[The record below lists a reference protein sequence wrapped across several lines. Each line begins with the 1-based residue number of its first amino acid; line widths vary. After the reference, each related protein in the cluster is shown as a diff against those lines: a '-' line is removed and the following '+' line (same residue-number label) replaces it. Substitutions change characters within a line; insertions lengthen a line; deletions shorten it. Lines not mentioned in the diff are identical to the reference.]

1 MKIGFRGWLVV
12 TVITAFVAPSGGAAD
27 RPVSAKLPPA
37 KETWLLSESPSF
49 TVIGNVSA
57 KKLTE
62 IAETL
67 ERFRATLLQ
76 LKATASPV
84 SPVPTLFV
92 AFTNDRSFDPY
103 KGSPDPRDMK
113 WVGAFQTSPFG
124 DFFAVNAYPER
135 GNGMA
140 VVLEGYAAHFIRSNY
155 PSTPLWLSEGL
166 SELYGTFR
174 IEDGVAEIGRPSAEN
189 LRLLRSAPLLP
200 LREILGMTPE
210 SPGYAV
216 EKRSIF
222 GAQSWVLVHH
232 LLYGTADGHLRTAD
246 FLRRLDAGEE
256 QGTAFAAAFGVE
268 VDRFEGRLRL
278 YAAQPAFDNQHVV
291 VAGMPPS
298 LVGAARPLPRPE
310 ALTLLA
316 GLPASMRHLEFAQAH
331 LDAAVAEQPGNGDAW
346 ALAGWIA
353 EVRNDPATAAASYRR
368 AIAGELRRAA
378 SWVHIGNWQLAQES
392 ASGDRKAAAAP
403 ARHSAEQA
411 LALAPE
417 FGEAAALR
425 GRAALA
431 QGEYMVAVAALAE
444 AQMRLPERSDIVY
457 NRVLAHLGA
466 GQLVQARALVEGRL
480 RRLAEPALL
489 AQARESVA
497 RAEAARAIDAAIEA
511 ANRAAA
517 AGDLDGAIAAF
528 VEAEPKV
535 ATPEGKEFL
544 ARQIATLEDSRRSAA
559 EIDAFNTA
567 VAEVNAGRLTQGREA
582 LTLLLADCRQEELCA
597 RARELQAEIE
607 HRLQGR
613 K

>member
-12 TVITAFVAPSGGAAD
+12 TVMTALVASPGGAAE
-27 RPVSAKLPPA
+27 RPASAKLPPA
-37 KETWLLSESPSF
+37 KETWLLCESPSF
-49 TVIGNVSA
+49 TVIGNVQA
-57 KKLTE
+57 KKLAE

-103 KGSPDPRDMK
+103 KVSPDPPDVK
-113 WVGAFQTSPFG
+113 WVGAFQTSQFG
-124 DFFAVNAYPER
+124 DYFAVNAYPEQ

-174 IEDGVAEIGRPSAEN
+174 IEDGVADIGRPSAEN
-189 LRLLRSAPLLP
+189 LKLLRSAPLLP

-222 GAQSWVLVHH
+222 KAQSWALVHH
-232 LLYGTADGHLRTAD
+232 LLYGTPDGHPRTAD

-256 QGTAFAAAFGVE
+256 QGAAFLGAFGVE
-268 VDRFEGRLRL
+268 VDKFEGRVRL
-278 YAAQPAFDNQHVV
+278 YAAQPAFDYQRVTI
-291 VAGMPPS
+291 AGLPPS
-298 LVGAARPLPRPE
+298 SVGAARALPRPE

-316 GLPASMRHLEFAQAH
+316 GLPASTRHLAFAQAH

-353 EVRNDPATAAASYRR
+353 ELRNDPAAAASSYRR
-368 AIAGELRRAA
+368 ALASELRRAT
-378 SWVHIGNWQLAQES
+378 SWVHIGNWQLAEGS
-392 ASGDRKAAAAP
+392 AAGDRKAAAGP

-444 AQMRLPERSDIVY
+444 AQLRLPERSDIVY

-528 VEAEPKV
+528 VEAQPMV

-544 ARQIATLEDSRRSAA
+544 ARQIATLEESRRDRSEA
-559 EIDAFNTA
+559 EGFNAA
-567 VAEVNAGRLTQGREA
+567 VAQVNAGRLEEAREA
-582 LTLLLADCRQEELCA
+582 LTRLLADCRQEQLCA
-597 RARELQAEIE
+597 RARELQVELEQRI
-607 HRLQGR
+607 QGR